1 MAKINYKEKVK
12 EIIDE
17 LDIPNNFDF
26 LKIKTIPYRMDDE
39 FKDLDFYSALKLI
52 ELSEVDKMTHK
63 FVLGYDKKTNKF
75 VELIC
80 FQNMFKETGVY
91 DYNDLLNQPKYI
103 MCHNRVEIDDK
114 YYEEIYN
121 NFKYF
126 NYIDT
131 LKNLVKIKELYNNR
145 YLLFRKDNY
154 KEIVLIKKPT
164 YFDINNYGIG
174 KVLFYSDISLSNPYS
189 LLFDVRLYSNIIN
202 FREDFLTKIDILSNL
217 SHSTISAMAIYNYSL
232 SETMFNIYKTKRNN
246 FFKMFKLKNGIKT
259 YQEYFSYL
267 IDNKLL

>member
-1 MAKINYKEKVK
+1 MAEINYKEKVK

-26 LKIKTIPYRMDDE
+26 LKIKTIPYHMDDE
-39 FKDLDFYSALKLI
+39 FKNLDYYSTLNLM

-103 MCHNRVEIDDK
+103 MCHNMVEIDDK

-121 NFKYF
+121 NLKYT

-131 LKNLVKIKELYNNR
+131 LKNLVKIRELYNNR

-154 KEIVLIKKPT
+154 KDIVLIKKPT

-217 SHSTISAMAIYNYSL
+217 SHATISTMARYNYSL

-246 FFKMFKLKNGIKT
+246 FFEMFKLKNGIKT

-267 IDNKLL
+267 INNKLL